1 MSSLKVDN
9 ITGRGNAGFTGSV
22 KSDGGNTT
30 TDLQQGLAK
39 AWQIAGT
46 DASVTDSFNTS
57 ANNDN
62 GTGDHQFNIVSNM
75 SSANYAINATA
86 AQTTDAQPVMSC
98 NPSSDINTSS
108 LFRLQVGLTTSGA
121 GDYAHLDKVTY
132 MSIHGDLA

>member
-1 MSSLKVDN
+1 M
-9 ITGRGNAGFTGSV
+9 
-22 KSDGGNTT
+22 
-30 TDLQQGLAK
+30 
-39 AWQIAGT
+39 
-46 DASVTDSFNTS
+46 TDSFNTS